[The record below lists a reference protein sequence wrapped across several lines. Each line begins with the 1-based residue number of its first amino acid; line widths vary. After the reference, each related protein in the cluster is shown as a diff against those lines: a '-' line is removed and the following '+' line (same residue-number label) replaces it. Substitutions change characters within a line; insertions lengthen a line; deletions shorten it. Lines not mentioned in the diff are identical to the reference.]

1 MNAYTKFTVT
11 QLFVC
16 VYKLYNH
23 EPSGGPKGARSATIF
38 SSRCFKSICFS
49 ICESLHYASVP
60 SVCFFESKDFT
71 VDIIY
76 FDRTIL

>member
-1 MNAYTKFTVT
+1 MKVGLGNLKFGSGTIV
-11 QLFVC
+11 LI
-16 VYKLYNH
+16 LD
-23 EPSGGPKGARSATIF
+23 EPSGGPKGARSAIIF
-38 SSRCFKSICFS
+38 TSRCFKSSCVS
-49 ICESLHYASVP
+49 MCEIFHYASVP